1 MINVT
6 LENFEAQV
14 IQASLQTPVL
24 IDFWA
29 PWCEPCKTLGPL
41 LEKVE
46 AAYAGRFILAKVDID
61 AQPQLAQAFG
71 IRSVPTVILLSGGRP
86 VDGFA
91 GALPEGQIKSFLDKH
106 LPSEEEVQ
114 AQENIQQ
121 AAQMAKSGNADAAL
135 AQFRDILQANPND
148 ALTRCQ
154 YVELLLQTHQTDLAR
169 EAWQPLASLLTAGG
183 AMAARPAAL
192 EAWIKAQEN
201 EAQMPSVDTLEQAI
215 AADKRNFAARFELAQ
230 HWFAMDERVKAL
242 DELLE
247 IIMRDKNW
255 QDAVARKTYIAILE
269 LMSAVKPA
277 SSPTASGKQ
286 STIALERQVQELD
299 PQQKLVADYRRRL
312 SMALN

>member
-14 IQASLQTPVL
+14 IQASLQVPVL

-29 PWCEPCKTLGPL
+29 PWCEPCKTLGLL
-41 LEKVE
+41 LEKIEVD
-46 AAYAGRFILAKVDID
+46 YAGRFVLAKVDID
-61 AQPQLAQAFG
+61 EQPQLAQAFG

-91 GALPEGQIKSFLDKH
+91 GAVSEGQLKSFLDKH
-106 LPSEEEVQ
+106 LPSEDEVQ
-114 AQENIQQ
+114 AQENLEQ
-121 AAQMAKSGNADAAL
+121 AAQMAQSGNADAAL
-135 AQFRDILQANPND
+135 AQFKEILQTNPND
-148 ALTRCQ
+148 VATRSQ
-154 YVELLLQTHQTDLAR
+154 YVELLLQTHQTELAR
-169 EAWQPLASLLTAGG
+169 EAWQPLAPLLTAGG

-192 EAWIKAQEN
+192 DAWISAQEN
-201 EAQMPSVDTLEQAI
+201 EMQTPDVKELEQAI
-215 AADKRNFAARFELAQ
+215 AADKRNFTARFQLAQ
-230 HWFAMDERVKAL
+230 HWFAVDERVRAL

-247 IIMRDKNW
+247 IIMRDKAW
-255 QDAVARKTYIAILE
+255 QDGVARKTYIAILE
-269 LMSAVKPA
+269 LMSPTKPNA
-277 SSPTASGKQ
+277 GSTVPSKQ